1 MEPVHNIV
9 FFGETLPGY
18 DRSIARMQLQTLL
31 GCSHETIQQVFSGQ
45 RVRLRKGLSP
55 VEAQRYELRL
65 KGIGLKVVIDPA
77 LPPDMLD
84 KRLSAARD
92 DTSRS
97 STSSLPQVV
106 CPACGENQPLR
117 TVCRACSI
125 NMPGFLAAQAAESAN
140 AAHTQG
146 ATDGS
151 ARVASEFLGLRL
163 DGRFG
168 RGLMLQSFLVGLAII
183 NLGLIALFQFDSM
196 LLCVLAV
203 AAGGLVKIRALV
215 RRSHDLD
222 WRGWVW
228 LAQLVPLLG
237 LYFTFKLV
245 FWPGRAEAN
254 EWGPRRRTSVPAFLL
269 TLAMYLGSLA
279 YLAHV
284 TPSGSRLLPGD
295 DGGAVFT
302 RGPAPSAPARAAS

>member
-31 GCSHETIQQVFSGQ
+31 GCSHETIHQVFSGQ

-65 KGIGLKVVIDPA
+65 KGIGLKVVIDP
-77 LPPDMLD
+77 PVPSDMLD

-92 DTSRS
+92 DAGRS
-97 STSSLPQVV
+97 STANQPQVV
-106 CPACGENQPLR
+106 CPACGESQPLR

-140 AAHTQG
+140 AAHPQSQ
-146 ATDGS
+146 ATR
-151 ARVASEFLGLRL
+151 AAAVPSEFLGVGFH
-163 DGRFG
+163 GRFG
-168 RGLMLQSFLVGLAII
+168 RGLLFQSVLFGLALV
-183 NLGLIALFQFDSM
+183 NLGLIVFVKSGSVPLLALA
-196 LLCVLAV
+196 LV
-203 AAGGLVKIRALV
+203 AGGLLKIRALV

-237 LYFTFKLV
+237 LYFTFKLAC
-245 FWPGRAEAN
+245 WPGRADAN
-254 EWGPRRRTSVPAFLL
+254 EWGPRRRTSMTAFLL
-269 TLAMYLGSLA
+269 TLGLYLVSLG

-284 TPSGSRLLPGD
+284 MPAGAPLLPGND
-295 DGGAVFT
+295 PDAVIT
-302 RGPAPSAPARAAS
+302 HRPVAPAPSRAAG